1 MIPTRTTGRGRAE
14 QAPRSYRAQGID
26 LEATTHHG
34 ASRSALEASGRGA
47 LHWSAEASREW
58 DRITQSVESYL
69 EVEQVGPVDAE
80 RVFAVLEELR
90 FEAGLIASDASPD
103 GVRVAQML
111 RSAIVPVGEEEA
123 ERHPAAKLLID
134 AIEDA
139 RREVRAGVRQPAWMI
154 AWQGV
159 QRTEPNPIRGGA
171 TADVIARGY
180 PGDIEELAADPRPN
194 ARSVAVAAAARRFRK
209 MRGQWVERVR
219 EARNMDTFEGR
230 KAAGKI
236 IGGMRKEG
244 ISPGLVLTPA
254 EVEWV
259 ADAGRE
265 GAEAARIRTE
275 RRALEERLARSADPD
290 DAGRALAQF
299 LRTHSDV
306 MERDEGWAATQRRER
321 QLTRE
326 VQAIAIRWSWVQA
339 CERGEAGITN
349 FLIGEGRHRLWPT
362 TAREEAE
369 VFKLLSD
376 EQRMAMLEAVR
387 ALEATLVFQ
396 GQVHTDRVWIDHQ
409 LRGRGGQ
416 RRRSN
421 AST

>member
-1 MIPTRTTGRGRAE
+1 M
-14 QAPRSYRAQGID
+14 
-26 LEATTHHG
+26 
-34 ASRSALEASGRGA
+34 
-47 LHWSAEASREW
+47 
-58 DRITQSVESYL
+58 
-69 EVEQVGPVDAE
+69 
-80 RVFAVLEELR
+80 
-90 FEAGLIASDASPD
+90 
-103 GVRVAQML
+103 
-111 RSAIVPVGEEEA
+111 
-123 ERHPAAKLLID
+123 
-134 AIEDA
+134 
-139 RREVRAGVRQPAWMI
+139 
-154 AWQGV
+154 
-159 QRTEPNPIRGGA
+159 QRTEPDPIRPGA

-180 PGDIEELAADPRPN
+180 PGDVEALAADPRPN

-230 KAAGKI
+230 KAAGQI
-236 IGGMRKEG
+236 IEGMRKEG

-339 CERGEAGITN
+339 CERGEAGITT

-362 TAREEAE
+362 TAREEVE

-376 EQRMAMLEAVR
+376 EQRLAMREAVR
-387 ALEATLVFQ
+387 ALEAALVFQ
-396 GQVHTDRVWIDHQ
+396 GQVRTDRVWIDHQ